1 MVAIVNRD
9 RDTALTRRW
18 PAMASDLSQIAGSTG
33 TRVGVWLDK
42 KRYLWLMGL
51 IVPTAVLVILPIVWA
66 LNQFGW
72 HAAAQVPF
80 WIGPILV
87 YIVLPLLDR
96 RYGPDGENP
105 PDEAMERLENDKY
118 YRRCTYSFIPF
129 QYATVVLG
137 AY

>member
-1 MVAIVNRD
+1 
-9 RDTALTRRW
+9 
-18 PAMASDLSQIAGSTG
+18 MASDLSQIAGPTG
-33 TRVGVWLDK
+33 TQVGQWRDK

-72 HAAAQVPF
+72 HVAAQLPF

-96 RYGPDGENP
+96 KYGPDGENP
-105 PDEAMERLENDKY
+105 ECDHKTKAEKDGLRHDAILER
-118 YRRCTYSFIPF
+118 RVSHR
-129 QYATVVLG
+129 
-137 AY
+137 